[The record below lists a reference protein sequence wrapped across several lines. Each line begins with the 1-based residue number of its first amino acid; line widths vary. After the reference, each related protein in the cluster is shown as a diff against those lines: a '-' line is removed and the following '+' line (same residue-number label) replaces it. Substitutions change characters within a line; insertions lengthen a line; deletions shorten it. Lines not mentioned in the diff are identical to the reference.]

1 MYVYIGQRNN
11 MRLYDL
17 TTQQHMMI
25 AKSDMTDGLV
35 IDDVSD
41 EYNDSSH
48 RIHLSVAD
56 DMITATRH
64 DQLQSVYI
72 YDSVQLVDMLHPH
85 YLMEPNITR

>member
-1 MYVYIGQRNN
+1 
-11 MRLYDL
+11 MRSYDL
-17 TTQQHMMI
+17 TTQQHVII
-25 AKSDMTDGLV
+25 AKSDMIDGLV

-41 EYNDSSH
+41 EYSDSPH

-56 DMITATRH
+56 DTITATRH
-64 DQLQSVYI
+64 DQSQSVYI